1 IIDLTLDENVFDDSF
16 IEINDNL
23 SENIL
28 EQCLNQYSTQLEF
41 ETKIVRAEKEEGV
54 WSRKTYKCRHG
65 GKYEAKKKLDPTQN
79 QDKKSACIKCNF
91 TLNASYRKCPNLVF
105 VNKFIEEH
113 NHVMNIN
120 KDLQQFTQS
129 SHKIPDNI
137 IKEIRFY
144 VQECHLGATVLK
156 RILRN
161 KFPNQDIYRQSL
173 YDAIRK
179 FKDSAQI
186 KNDAITLLNRLIKL
200 QQEDPNWYFKLMNKY
215 PEVQSYFER
224 VLYLTKECWAYAFTK
239 CTFSANTHSTQR
251 VESMNQVIKLE
262 ANSGSSLCQLHTG
275 IELRLKDEVK
285 YAKLQEFCNIN
296 PLAGLPHVSN
306 TIFKDINDVLV
317 LQDSRNVIQQKSNQ
331 HDVGFIE
338 DDYEEPQTL
347 LDMAL
352 EDCFGKGLILM
363 NEMQES
369 SICIIQNKEELLSTE
384 TFQALK
390 NIRGQNVY
398 ASPVKNSKKAF
409 YGHRFGLCKKGKGR
423 PSNKRYLSAIENN
436 TMKYAKSNHCDEPAE
451 GLKKRNK
458 RQCSL
463 CKSWYHDS
471 RNYPLKNKPN
481 LEDEICND
489 KENI

>member
-1 IIDLTLDENVFDDSF
+1 MSEIIDLTLDENVFDDSF

-200 QQEDPNWYFKLMNKY
+200 QQEDPNWYFKVDFEGIDNRLTKIFWMSPDQKRFWKRFHDVIINDNTCKINKY
-215 PEVQSYFER
+215 LMPLSVFI
-224 VLYLTKECWAYAFTK
+224 
-239 CTFSANTHSTQR
+239 
-251 VESMNQVIKLE
+251 VI
-262 ANSGSSLCQLHTG
+262 
-275 IELRLKDEVK
+275 
-285 YAKLQEFCNIN
+285 
-296 PLAGLPHVSN
+296 
-306 TIFKDINDVLV
+306 
-317 LQDSRNVIQQKSNQ
+317 DSDHRNRIVATAVI
-331 HDVGFIE
+331 
-338 DDYEEPQTL
+338 
-347 LDMAL
+347 
-352 EDCFGKGLILM
+352 
-363 NEMQES
+363 
-369 SICIIQNKEELLSTE
+369 
-384 TFQALK
+384 
-390 NIRGQNVY
+390 
-398 ASPVKNSKKAF
+398 
-409 YGHRFGLCKKGKGR
+409 
-423 PSNKRYLSAIENN
+423 
-436 TMKYAKSNHCDEPAE
+436 CDETISTYE
-451 GLKKRNK
+451 
-458 RQCSL
+458 
-463 CKSWYHDS
+463 WI
-471 RNYPLKNKPN
+471 
-481 LEDEICND
+481 LE
-489 KENI
+489 

>member
-1 IIDLTLDENVFDDSF
+1 MSECFDDKPEDSCLKILYNRQSF
-16 IEINDNL
+16 TSFEV
-23 SENIL
+23 L
-28 EQCLNQYSTQLEF
+28 EQYLNQYSTQLGF

-144 VQECHLGATVLK
+144 VQECHLDAATVLK

-200 QQEDPNWYFKLMNKY
+200 QQEDPNCMN
-215 PEVQSYFER
+215 R
-224 VLYLTKECWAYAFTK
+224 
-239 CTFSANTHSTQR
+239 
-251 VESMNQVIKLE
+251 VIKLE

-306 TIFKDINDVLV
+306 TIFKDIND
-317 LQDSRNVIQQKSNQ
+317 KSNQ

-352 EDCFGKGLILM
+352 EDCFGSYIDEIWEVKHLQSTTNHSQFIVLLGDGSYYCTCLHLIYAGFYSKEGLILM

-369 SICIIQNKEELLSTE
+369 SICIIQNEEELLLTE

-409 YGHRFGLCKKGKGR
+409 YGHGFGLCKKVINLAIINNSGEIFEDLLQRFIEQQKLVLSTR
-423 PSNKRYLSAIENN
+423 NENLDDIEQNTNQEINTSMISN
-436 TMKYAKSNHCDEPAE
+436 
-451 GLKKRNK
+451 
-458 RQCSL
+458 
-463 CKSWYHDS
+463 
-471 RNYPLKNKPN
+471 PL
-481 LEDEICND
+481 
-489 KENI
+489 

>member
-1 IIDLTLDENVFDDSF
+1 MRNSFMVLDF
-16 IEINDNL
+16 
-23 SENIL
+23 NIWWL
-28 EQCLNQYSTQLEF
+28 E
-41 ETKIVRAEKEEGV
+41 
-54 WSRKTYKCRHG
+54 
-65 GKYEAKKKLDPTQN
+65 
-79 QDKKSACIKCNF
+79 
-91 TLNASYRKCPNLVF
+91 
-105 VNKFIEEH
+105 
-113 NHVMNIN
+113 
-120 KDLQQFTQS
+120 
-129 SHKIPDNI
+129 
-137 IKEIRFY
+137 
-144 VQECHLGATVLK
+144 
-156 RILRN
+156 
-161 KFPNQDIYRQSL
+161 
-173 YDAIRK
+173 
-179 FKDSAQI
+179 
-186 KNDAITLLNRLIKL
+186 
-200 QQEDPNWYFKLMNKY
+200 LMNKY

-306 TIFKDINDVLV
+306 TIFKDINDVL

-352 EDCFGKGLILM
+352 EDCFGSYIDEIWEVKHLQSTTNHSQFIVLLGDGSYYCTCLHLIYAGFVCRHFFAVMFYSKKALFNIKLIPSRWYSKEGLILM

-409 YGHRFGLCKKGKGR
+409 YGHRFGLCKKVI
-423 PSNKRYLSAIENN
+423 NLAIINN
-436 TMKYAKSNHCDEPAE
+436 SGEIF
-451 GLKKRNK
+451 
-458 RQCSL
+458 
-463 CKSWYHDS
+463 
-471 RNYPLKNKPN
+471 
-481 LEDEICND
+481 EDLLQRFIE
-489 KENI
+489 

>member
-1 IIDLTLDENVFDDSF
+1 MSECFDDKPEDSCLKILYNRQSF
-16 IEINDNL
+16 TSFEV
-23 SENIL
+23 L
-28 EQCLNQYSTQLEF
+28 EQYLNQYSTQLGF

-144 VQECHLGATVLK
+144 VQECHLDAATVLK

-200 QQEDPNWYFKLMNKY
+200 QQEDPNWYFKLELMNKY

-251 VESMNQVIKLE
+251 VESMNRVIKLE

-306 TIFKDINDVLV
+306 TIFKDINDVL

-352 EDCFGKGLILM
+352 EDCFGSYIDEIWEYSKEGLILM

-369 SICIIQNKEELLSTE
+369 SICIIQNEEELLLTE

-409 YGHRFGLCKKGKGR
+409 YGHGFGLCKKVINLAIINNSGEIFEDLLQRFIEQQKLVLSTR
-423 PSNKRYLSAIENN
+423 NENLDDIEQNTNQEINTSMISN
-436 TMKYAKSNHCDEPAE
+436 
-451 GLKKRNK
+451 
-458 RQCSL
+458 
-463 CKSWYHDS
+463 
-471 RNYPLKNKPN
+471 PL
-481 LEDEICND
+481 
-489 KENI
+489 

>member
-1 IIDLTLDENVFDDSF
+1 MSEIIDLTLDENCFDDKPEDSCLKILYNRQSF
-16 IEINDNL
+16 TSFEV
-23 SENIL
+23 L

-161 KFPNQDIYRQSL
+161 KFPNQDIYL
-173 YDAIRK
+173 
-179 FKDSAQI
+179 
-186 KNDAITLLNRLIKL
+186 
-200 QQEDPNWYFKLMNKY
+200 
-215 PEVQSYFER
+215 
-224 VLYLTKECWAYAFTK
+224 
-239 CTFSANTHSTQR
+239 
-251 VESMNQVIKLE
+251 IKLE

-306 TIFKDINDVLV
+306 TIFKDINDVL

-352 EDCFGKGLILM
+352 EDCFGSYIDEIWEVKHLQSTTNHSQFIVLLGDGSYYCTCLHLIYAGFVCRHFFAVMFYSKKALFNIKLIPSRWYSKEGLILM

-409 YGHRFGLCKKGKGR
+409 YGHRFGLCKKVI
-423 PSNKRYLSAIENN
+423 NLAIINN
-436 TMKYAKSNHCDEPAE
+436 SGEIF
-451 GLKKRNK
+451 
-458 RQCSL
+458 
-463 CKSWYHDS
+463 
-471 RNYPLKNKPN
+471 
-481 LEDEICND
+481 EDLLQRFIE
-489 KENI
+489 